1 MIVYFSKLLLCY
13 LTAGWFV
20 NDFLT
25 FEVYRSLLLR
35 VIWGGIFIWNSESVD
50 YSFLFLKW
58 LLPCCGIC
66 SLFSDFLILK
76 SAIVILTS
84 FTVKSWHE
92 YKGKV
97 KNVLICA
104 AIQYP
109 LPHHCC
115 VFSPISMLLKYQA
128 LCGMTLYYSN
138 QIIYCQS
145 TINHSMYN
153 VCICF
158 VKIKKKLK

>member
-1 MIVYFSKLLLCY
+1 MWLYIFLNYCCVY

-25 FEVYRSLLLR
+25 FEVYISLLR
-35 VIWGGIFIWNSESVD
+35 VIWGGIFIKVEQW
-50 YSFLFLKW
+50 KCW
-58 LLPCCGIC
+58 LLFFVFKMATAMLLRNM
-66 SLFSDFLILK
+66 LFVFWFLDTQI
-76 SAIVILTS
+76 SNRVILTS

-115 VFSPISMLLKYQA
+115 ATSPISMLLKYQA

-138 QIIYCQS
+138 QIIYCQL
-145 TINHSMYN
+145 TINHSM
-153 VCICF
+153 
-158 VKIKKKLK
+158 